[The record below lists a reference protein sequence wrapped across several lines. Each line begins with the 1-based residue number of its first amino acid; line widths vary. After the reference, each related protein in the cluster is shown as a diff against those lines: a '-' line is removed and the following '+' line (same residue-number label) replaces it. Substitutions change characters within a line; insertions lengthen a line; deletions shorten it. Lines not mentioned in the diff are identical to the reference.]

1 MKRLA
6 LSLCLL
12 GLMAS
17 GALASAKPLTLEAAI
32 QRALASHPDAV
43 MAEARTKVAD
53 LAIGDAQSQR
63 VQVTTDVSFLNRT
76 SQSQAFGSTPAPSNA
91 NPNQSSYNG
100 TVGLTV
106 PVFTGF
112 KLSNSV
118 LAAERNRDAASA
130 QANATRADLT
140 LQVTRAFWTL
150 RKAELIEDVQ
160 QTAIEQTERTLKLTR
175 TGFQLGRQTI
185 SDVDRAEVSVLNA
198 KGAHLQYRESTE
210 EARLQLASLVGL
222 PAQELEIDGE
232 PETLKSAL
240 QEPAEADLLER
251 LGKRPEIQAADARRA
266 AAQASVAAARGD
278 LWPQLSAIGTYQLGN
293 NPYNPISG
301 ARDAGTGALGTAD
314 LRLAANFNVWDGGRT
329 ARAIA
334 RAEADLAQ
342 AEAELEKTR
351 RSIRQEIDLA
361 VVRVKG
367 ARERLAITERSD
379 GIAAKTLKW
388 VEARYQQGY
397 SPQVEVNEALG
408 SLVTA
413 RTQRVQALVD
423 LEVAR
428 AELAR
433 ALGTL

>member
-12 GLMAS
+12 GLMAPQV
-17 GALASAKPLTLEAAI
+17 LAAPKHLTLQAAI
-32 QRALASHPDAV
+32 QRALETHPDALT
-43 MAEARTKVAD
+43 AEARTKVAD

-63 VQVTTDVSFLNRT
+63 AQFTTDLSVLNRT
-76 SQSQAFGSTPAPSNA
+76 SQSQAFGNTPAPA
-91 NPNQSSYNG
+91 NSQPNQTSYNG

-106 PVFTGF
+106 PLFTGF
-112 KLSNSV
+112 KLTHSV
-118 LAAERNRDAASA
+118 EAAERNRDAASA
-130 QANATRADLT
+130 QRTATRAELT

-150 RKAELIEDVQ
+150 RKAELLEEVQ
-160 QTAIEQTERTLKLTR
+160 EAAIDQTERTLKLTR

-185 SDVDRAEVSVLNA
+185 SEVDRAEVSVLNA
-198 KGAHLQYRESTE
+198 RGTQLQYRESTDQ
-210 EARLQLASLVGL
+210 ARVQLATLIGL
-222 PAQELEIDGE
+222 PAGEIEIDGE
-232 PETLKSAL
+232 PETLKTAL
-240 QEPAEADLLER
+240 AEPTASDLEEKLRQRPEVQAAEARRE
-251 LGKRPEIQAADARRA
+251 AAR
-266 AAQASVAAARGD
+266 ASVAAARGD

-301 ARDAGTGALGTAD
+301 ARDAGNGALGTAD

-334 RAEADLAQ
+334 RAEAELQQ
-342 AEAELEKTR
+342 AEADLEKTR
-351 RSIRQEIDLA
+351 RSIRTEIDLA
-361 VVRVKG
+361 VVRLKG
-367 ARERLAITERSD
+367 AKERLAIAERSD
-379 GIAAKTLKW
+379 GIAAKALKW

-397 SPQVEVNEALG
+397 SPQVEVNESLG

-413 RTQRVQALVD
+413 RTQRVQALID

-428 AELAR
+428 AELSR

>member
-6 LSLCLL
+6 LSLLL
-12 GLMAS
+12 VGLMAPD
-17 GALASAKPLTLEAAI
+17 ALAAKPLTLEAAI
-32 QRALASHPDAV
+32 QRALATHPDALT
-43 MAEARTKVAD
+43 AEARTRVAE

-63 VQVTTDVSFLNRT
+63 AQFTTDVSVLNRT
-76 SQSQAFGSTPAPSNA
+76 SQSQAFGDTPAPGNSQ
-91 NPNQSSYNG
+91 PNQTSYNG

-106 PVFTGF
+106 PLFTGF
-112 KLSNSV
+112 KLTNAIT
-118 LAAERNRDAASA
+118 AAERNRDAAAA
-130 QANATRADLT
+130 QAGATRAELT

-150 RKAELIEDVQ
+150 KKAELIEEVQ
-160 QTAIEQTERTLKLTR
+160 ETAIEQTERTLKLTR
-175 TGFQLGRQTI
+175 VGFQLGRQTI
-185 SDVDRAEVSVLNA
+185 SEVDRAEVSVLNA
-198 KGAHLQYRESTE
+198 KVSHLQYRESTE
-210 EARLQLASLVGL
+210 EARLQLATLVGL
-222 PAQELEIDGE
+222 SATEVEIDGE
-232 PETLKSAL
+232 PEALKLAL
-240 QEPAEADLLER
+240 AEPTDQELVEKLRA
-251 LGKRPEIQAADARRA
+251 RPEIQAAEARRA
-266 AAQASVAAARGD
+266 AAQAQVAAARGD
-278 LWPQLSAIGTYQLGN
+278 LWPQLSAVGTYQLGN

-314 LRLAANFNVWDGGRT
+314 LRLAANFNVWDGGKT

-334 RAEADLAQ
+334 RAEAELAQ
-342 AEAELEKTR
+342 AEADLEKSR
-351 RSIRQEIDLA
+351 RSIRTEIDLA
-361 VVRVKG
+361 VVRLKG
-367 ARERLAITERSD
+367 AKERLAIAERSD

-428 AELAR
+428 AELSR